1 MYTLLYKNRAT
12 SHEFF
17 KFSSMRLPFDV
28 RHILFANAEQHGVE
42 QNFFFLITFKRY
54 QVQLQILNDLEKTIK
69 QDGILV
75 TKEYVKGRKN
85 VYSHPAISDYNRTTD
100 SANKTVVTLVKI
112 ITTLRDRQDDDE
124 PDPLLE
130 ILSGRVTSTGNLR
143 TENGAKK
150 KIYDSQQSENAS
162 AEPHFEKENSTR

>member
-1 MYTLLYKNRAT
+1 MNKVSLNKQAQ
-12 SHEFF
+12 E
-17 KFSSMRLPFDV
+17 
-28 RHILFANAEQHGVE
+28 ILRIAEQHGVE
-42 QNFFFLITFKRY
+42 QNFFFLTTFKRY

-100 SANKTVVTLVKI
+100 SANKTVVTLMKI
-112 ITTLRDRQDDDE
+112 ITTLRDRQDEDE

-130 ILSGRVTSTGNLR
+130 ILSGRAALAGNSR
-143 TENGAKK
+143 TENGANKE
-150 KIYDSQQSENAS
+150 IYDLQQSETAS